1 MVEEFIKNKNL
12 NSIEEN
18 NNNNNDKNDKNENN
32 DNNIKNNNIEE
43 NDNKIV
49 ENNEQ
54 IQKNDFK
61 ILDEI
66 QSQTQTIS
74 ILGSTKNIEIS
85 ISSYS
90 KIEAKNILSK
100 SYITYNIVTLPFKY
114 SVNRRYSDFEWLRQ
128 ILSSIYSGNLIPSI
142 PKKKIGDRFNETFIL
157 KRMRTLEKFLRLL
170 LTDPIVRNNEILYEF
185 LKIENFNDI
194 KRKYEK
200 VKIPLKL
207 NDYYSL
213 NGKLDLSINKERE
226 DKFKEI
232 KEDINI
238 NESLY
243 KKLTM
248 NLKQL
253 NNEMNNVNSRI
264 NEISI
269 IFDNLYSV
277 SEKYNYCSTIIN
289 AFKNSSLFYKNI
301 YETNKKNIEIIN
313 INFREYFKYI
323 KNIYRGLK
331 ENLNTLELAKNNF
344 YTNQTKLNSKKEALF
359 QKGDTSKWG
368 LDSKDKTDMNSLLNN
383 KQLAFEKML
392 PKENKN
398 LFGLKKTYG
407 YYLNK
412 GLNEFERIRNFL
424 SLKNIDIIF
433 EFGNKFKLNIDE
445 LSEQFK
451 EILNEL
457 MKEKM
462 KNNELEENK
471 RSDVYYPIVLEPFA
485 KEFKP
490 EKEEEEKKDSN
501 NKDEKKIE

>member
-74 ILGSTKNIEIS
+74 ILGSTNNIEIS

-157 KRMRTLEKFLRLL
+157 KRMRTLEKFLNLL
-170 LTDPIVRNNEILYEF
+170 LTDPIIRNDEILYEF

-200 VKIPLKL
+200 VKIPIKL
-207 NDYYSL
+207 NEYFSL

-226 DKFKEI
+226 VKLKEI

-253 NNEMNNVNSRI
+253 NNEMNNVNVRI
-264 NEISI
+264 NEISN
-269 IFDNLYSV
+269 IFDNLYSI

-289 AFKNSSLFYKNI
+289 AFKNSSYFFKNI

-313 INFREYFKYI
+313 VNFREYFKYI

-344 YTNQTKLNSKKEALF
+344 YTTESKLNSKKESLF
-359 QKGDTSKWG
+359 SKGDTSKWG
-368 LDSKDKTDMNSLLNN
+368 LDKEDKTDVNSLLNN
-383 KQLAFEKML
+383 KTLAFEKML
-392 PKENKN
+392 FKENKN
-398 LFGLKKTYG
+398 LYGIKKTYG
-407 YYLNK
+407 FYLNK
-412 GLNEFERIRNFL
+412 GLNEF
-424 SLKNIDIIF
+424 
-433 EFGNKFKLNIDE
+433 
-445 LSEQFK
+445 
-451 EILNEL
+451 
-457 MKEKM
+457 
-462 KNNELEENK
+462 
-471 RSDVYYPIVLEPFA
+471 VYH
-485 KEFKP
+485 
-490 EKEEEEKKDSN
+490 
-501 NKDEKKIE
+501 

>member
-185 LKIENFNDI
+185 LKIESF
-194 KRKYEK
+194 
-200 VKIPLKL
+200 
-207 NDYYSL
+207 
-213 NGKLDLSINKERE
+213 
-226 DKFKEI
+226 
-232 KEDINI
+232 
-238 NESLY
+238 
-243 KKLTM
+243 
-248 NLKQL
+248 
-253 NNEMNNVNSRI
+253 
-264 NEISI
+264 NEI
-269 IFDNLYSV
+269 
-277 SEKYNYCSTIIN
+277 
-289 AFKNSSLFYKNI
+289 
-301 YETNKKNIEIIN
+301 
-313 INFREYFKYI
+313 
-323 KNIYRGLK
+323 
-331 ENLNTLELAKNNF
+331 
-344 YTNQTKLNSKKEALF
+344 
-359 QKGDTSKWG
+359 
-368 LDSKDKTDMNSLLNN
+368 
-383 KQLAFEKML
+383 
-392 PKENKN
+392 
-398 LFGLKKTYG
+398 
-407 YYLNK
+407 
-412 GLNEFERIRNFL
+412 
-424 SLKNIDIIF
+424 
-433 EFGNKFKLNIDE
+433 
-445 LSEQFK
+445 
-451 EILNEL
+451 
-457 MKEKM
+457 
-462 KNNELEENK
+462 
-471 RSDVYYPIVLEPFA
+471 
-485 KEFKP
+485 
-490 EKEEEEKKDSN
+490 
-501 NKDEKKIE
+501 

>member
-18 NNNNNDKNDKNENN
+18 NNNVKNDNNENN

-54 IQKNDFK
+54 IQKNNFK

-114 SVNRRYSDFEWLRQ
+114 SVKRRYSDFEWLRQ

-253 NNEMNNVNSRI
+253 NNEMNNVNLRI

-412 GLNEFERIRNFL
+412 GLNEFERIRNIL
-424 SLKNIDIIF
+424 SLKNIDIVF
-433 EFGNKFKLNIDE
+433 EYGNKFKLNIDE

>member
-1 MVEEFIKNKNL
+1 
-12 NSIEEN
+12 
-18 NNNNNDKNDKNENN
+18 
-32 DNNIKNNNIEE
+32 
-43 NDNKIV
+43 
-49 ENNEQ
+49 
-54 IQKNDFK
+54 
-61 ILDEI
+61 
-66 QSQTQTIS
+66 
-74 ILGSTKNIEIS
+74 
-85 ISSYS
+85 
-90 KIEAKNILSK
+90 
-100 SYITYNIVTLPFKY
+100 
-114 SVNRRYSDFEWLRQ
+114 
-128 ILSSIYSGNLIPSI
+128 
-142 PKKKIGDRFNETFIL
+142 
-157 KRMRTLEKFLRLL
+157 
-170 LTDPIVRNNEILYEF
+170 
-185 LKIENFNDI
+185 
-194 KRKYEK
+194 
-200 VKIPLKL
+200 
-207 NDYYSL
+207 
-213 NGKLDLSINKERE
+213 
-226 DKFKEI
+226 
-232 KEDINI
+232 
-238 NESLY
+238 
-243 KKLTM
+243 M

-383 KQLAFEKML
+383 KQLAFVKML

-412 GLNEFERIRNFL
+412 GLNEFERIRNIL
-424 SLKNIDIIF
+424 SLKNIDIVF
-433 EFGNKFKLNIDE
+433 EYGNKFKLNIDE

>member
-1 MVEEFIKNKNL
+1 MVEEFIKNKQL

-18 NNNNNDKNDKNENN
+18 NNQNNNKNDNIDENN
-32 DNNIKNNNIEE
+32 NKIDENNKNNNEE
-43 NDNKIV
+43 QK
-49 ENNEQ
+49 
-54 IQKNDFK
+54 IQKNNFK
-61 ILDEI
+61 TTDEI
-66 QSQTQTIS
+66 SSQIQSIS
-74 ILGSTKNIEIS
+74 IIGSTKNINIS

-100 SYITYNIVTLPFKY
+100 SYITYNITSLPFNY
-114 SVNRRYSDFEWLRQ
+114 TVNRRYSDFEWLRQ

-142 PKKKIGDRFNETFIL
+142 PKKKISDRFNETFIL
-157 KRMRTLEKFLRLL
+157 KRMRTLEKFLNFLI
-170 LTDPIVRNNEILYEF
+170 TDPIIRNNEILEEF
-185 LKIENFNDI
+185 LKNENFIDI
-194 KRKYEK
+194 KKKYEK

-207 NDYYSL
+207 NEYYSL
-213 NGKLDLSINKERE
+213 QGKIDLSINKERE
-226 DKFKEI
+226 DKLKEI
-232 KEDINI
+232 KEDINN

-248 NLKQL
+248 SIKQL
-253 NNEMNNVNSRI
+253 NNEMNNVNIRI
-264 NEISI
+264 NEISN
-269 IFDNLYSV
+269 IFDNLYSI

-289 AFKNSSLFYKNI
+289 AFKNSSHFFKNI

-313 INFREYFKYI
+313 VNFREYFKYI

-331 ENLNTLELAKNNF
+331 ENINTLETAKNNF
-344 YTNQTKLNSKKEALF
+344 YTNESKLNSKKESLF

-368 LDSKDKTDMNSLLNN
+368 LDSKDKIDMNSLLNN
-383 KQLAFEKML
+383 KKLAFEKML

-398 LFGLKKTYG
+398 VYSLKKTYG

-412 GLNEFERIRNFL
+412 GLTEFERIRNIL
-424 SLKNIDIIF
+424 SLKNIDIVF
-433 EFGNKFKLNIDE
+433 EYGNKFKLNIDE
-445 LSEQFK
+445 LSEQYK

-457 MKEKM
+457 MNEKI

-490 EKEEEEKKDSN
+490 EKEDEEKKDSN
-501 NKDEKKIE
+501 NNEEKKLE

>member
-1 MVEEFIKNKNL
+1 MVEEFIKNKQLNL
-12 NSIEEN
+12 IEEN
-18 NNNNNDKNDKNENN
+18 NNNNNNNDNNDNN

-43 NDNKIV
+43 NNNKIE

-54 IQKNDFK
+54 IQKNNFK
-61 ILDEI
+61 IFDEI
-66 QSQTQTIS
+66 SSRTQTIS

-85 ISSYS
+85 ISTYS

-226 DKFKEI
+226 VKLKEI

-323 KNIYRGLK
+323 KNIYRGLNRY
-331 ENLNTLELAKNNF
+331 E
-344 YTNQTKLNSKKEALF
+344 
-359 QKGDTSKWG
+359 
-368 LDSKDKTDMNSLLNN
+368 
-383 KQLAFEKML
+383 
-392 PKENKN
+392 
-398 LFGLKKTYG
+398 
-407 YYLNK
+407 
-412 GLNEFERIRNFL
+412 
-424 SLKNIDIIF
+424 
-433 EFGNKFKLNIDE
+433 
-445 LSEQFK
+445 
-451 EILNEL
+451 
-457 MKEKM
+457 
-462 KNNELEENK
+462 
-471 RSDVYYPIVLEPFA
+471 
-485 KEFKP
+485 
-490 EKEEEEKKDSN
+490 
-501 NKDEKKIE
+501 

>member
-18 NNNNNDKNDKNENN
+18 NNNNNVKNENN

-170 LTDPIVRNNEILYEF
+170 LTDP
-185 LKIENFNDI
+185 I

-383 KQLAFEKML
+383 KQLAFVKML

-412 GLNEFERIRNFL
+412 GLNEFERIRNIL
-424 SLKNIDIIF
+424 SLKNIDIVF
-433 EFGNKFKLNIDE
+433 EYGNKFKLNIDE
-445 LSEQFK
+445 LSEQYK

-457 MKEKM
+457 MNEKI